1 MKESWSE
8 TLWNE
13 EIRRRC
19 GVVDIAEK
27 VREARLRWYGHVIR
41 RDEGEL
47 VRDIMECRDQ
57 KMWCGRQCREGE
69 GSKVEMIWTCNK
81 KRLKRVGRLG
91 GEPGM

>member
-1 MKESWSE
+1 MKENWSG

-13 EIRRRC
+13 EIRRRG

-47 VRDIMECRDQ
+47 VRDIME
-57 KMWCGRQCREGE
+57 
-69 GSKVEMIWTCNK
+69 
-81 KRLKRVGRLG
+81 
-91 GEPGM
+91 